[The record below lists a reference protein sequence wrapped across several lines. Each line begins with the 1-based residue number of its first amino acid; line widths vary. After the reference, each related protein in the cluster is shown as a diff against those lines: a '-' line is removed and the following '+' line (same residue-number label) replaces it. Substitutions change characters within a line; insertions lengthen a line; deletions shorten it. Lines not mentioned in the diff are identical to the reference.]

1 MKYNNLSM
9 IFGILFS
16 VGLGILAYLSF
27 ILALVLSFLG
37 IDWFVVMMFVFA
49 ALALASLVGAFFARK
64 KVLVTI
70 VINAISMAAIL
81 FVVIY
86 LLAAGVLA
94 ESVQMLSV
102 FIGMFVL
109 GATQLVF
116 GILAKRKQSKAAISA
131 TELG

>member
-1 MKYNNLSM
+1 M

-49 ALALASLVGAFFARK
+49 ALAIASLIGAFFARE

-94 ESVQMLSV
+94 ESVQMISV
-102 FIGMFVL
+102 FIGMFFL

-116 GILAKRKQSKAAISA
+116 GILAKRKQSRAAISA
-131 TELG
+131 TELE

>member
-49 ALALASLVGAFFARK
+49 ALAIVSLVGAFFARK

-70 VINAISMAAIL
+70 VINAVSMAAIL

-94 ESVQMLSV
+94 ESVQMISV
-102 FIGMFVL
+102 FIGMFFL

-131 TELG
+131 TELK

>member
-16 VGLGILAYLSF
+16 VGLGILSYLSF

-49 ALALASLVGAFFARK
+49 ALAIASLVGAFFARK

-70 VINAISMAAIL
+70 VINAVSMAAIL

-102 FIGMFVL
+102 FIGMFFL

-116 GILAKRKQSKAAISA
+116 GILAKRKQSKTAISA
-131 TELG
+131 TELE

>member
-37 IDWFVVMMFVFA
+37 IDWFIVMMFVFA

-70 VINAISMAAIL
+70 VINAVSMAAIL

-94 ESVQMLSV
+94 ESAQMLLV
-102 FIGMFVL
+102 FIGVFVL
-109 GATQLVF
+109 GAIQLIF

-131 TELG
+131 TELE